1 VVLRGYGEFT
11 GPWNSEPERTQA
23 VTIHETVVV
32 KLALLHWIDNGMEF
46 DPELASWPLETR
58 GLRYEAA
65 TIIRAYILFELRN
78 CPDTL
83 PDSYCDRLQMPSGST
98 FGQAARKIWREHLG
112 EVEKSAT

>member
-1 VVLRGYGEFT
+1 MDLRGYGEFR

-23 VTIHETVVV
+23 VAIHETVVV

-46 DPELASWPLETR
+46 DPELARWPLETR

-83 PDSYCDRLQMPSGST
+83 PDAYCDRLQMPSGST

-112 EVEKSAT
+112 EVEKSAA